1 MATHKK
7 QFFKRHSVKEDSLSL
22 GEISKISG
30 VSFADLKE
38 VYERGRGAWKT
49 NIASVRV
56 KGSYK
61 KDPSAPRSAKLS
73 AEQWGQARV
82 YAFVNKLDRIKEGK
96 QKRLNQDCD
105 VAKKYYKD
113 FKCDIN

>member
-7 QFFKRHSVKEDSLSL
+7 EFFKRHNIKEESLEL

-30 VSFADLKE
+30 VSFEDLKE

-56 KGSYK
+56 KSSFK

-73 AEQWGQARV
+73 AEQWGYARV

-105 VAKKYYKD
+105 IGRKYYKSL
-113 FKCDIN
+113 KCDIK